1 MIHLSIRSIN
11 IVHHHNEIAHAFKV
25 NINEQMA
32 IIRIVIGY

>member
-1 MIHLSIRSIN
+1 MIHLNIRSIN
-11 IVHHHNEIAHAFKV
+11 IIHHHNEIAHAFKV